1 MAADRRTTVYENK
14 IYSRQRRNIANHYAS
29 RVHPGR
35 DNGIAAAHAARN
47 NQSRRRYGAHA
58 ALSLVLVSLLS
69 LAVALEAVE
78 AVDEDEAESVQVR
91 GGQRGSDV

>member
-29 RVHPGR
+29 PVHPGR

-58 ALSLVLVSLLS
+58 ALSLVSLLS

-91 GGQRGSDV
+91 GGQRGSHV